1 MFTPRRTARS
11 TLPRSHS
18 EDMESQAPED
28 LPIVRCPSC
37 GEPMKAK
44 GIEPATEALDDI
56 VFVCPRCGTE
66 TKRTV
71 KRG

>member
-1 MFTPRRTARS
+1 
-11 TLPRSHS
+11 
-18 EDMESQAPED
+18 ME
-28 LPIVRCPSC
+28 
-37 GEPMKAK
+37 AK

-56 VFVCPRCGTE
+56 VFVCPSCGAE

>member
-1 MFTPRRTARS
+1 
-11 TLPRSHS
+11 
-18 EDMESQAPED
+18 ME
-28 LPIVRCPSC
+28 
-37 GEPMKAK
+37 AK

-56 VFVCPRCGTE
+56 VYVRPSRGTE